1 MDAGEAVG
9 TLPGEMEGLGLYL
22 LFLIPPLI
30 IGFAVQHWLK
40 KTVAANMQVPVA
52 NGMSGADVARQIL
65 DRNGLQGVPVE
76 TSPGGPL
83 SDHYDPRKKS
93 VHLSEP
99 VYGGASVASTAIAA
113 HEVGHAIQ
121 HAKAYAPFR
130 ARSAMWPVVSFASNA
145 WFILLMIGLFAQV
158 LGLIQ
163 FAIVLFAVVVLF
175 QLVTLPVEFDASRRA
190 LAQVNDMGLLAAS
203 ESQGARKVLTAAAM
217 TYVAAALAAL
227 TQLAYYAMIFLG
239 NRD

>member
-1 MDAGEAVG
+1 
-9 TLPGEMEGLGLYL
+9 MEGLGLYL

-93 VHLSEP
+93 VHLSQP
-99 VYGGASVASTAIAA
+99 VFGGRSVASTAIAA

-145 WFILLMIGLFAQV
+145 WFILLIIGMFAQV

-190 LAQVNDMGLLAAS
+190 LAQVNDMGLLATS

>member
-1 MDAGEAVG
+1 MGSW
-9 TLPGEMEGLGLYL
+9 GLYF

-30 IGFAVQHWLK
+30 LGFVVQAWLK

-52 NGMSGADVARQIL
+52 SGLSGADVARRIL
-65 DRNGLQGVPVE
+65 DQNGLNDVPVE

-83 SDHYDPRKKS
+83 SDHYDPRKR
-93 VHLSEP
+93 SEP
-99 VYGGASVASTAIAA
+99 VYAGHAVASTAIAA

-121 HAKAYAPFR
+121 HEKAYAPFR
-130 ARSAMWPVVSFASNA
+130 VRSAMWPVVAFASNA
-145 WFILLMIGLFAQV
+145 WIFLLLIGFLAQ
-158 LGLIQ
+158 LAGLVA
-163 FAIVLFAVVVLF
+163 FAIILYSVVVLF

-190 LAQVNDMGLLAAS
+190 LVQVREFGFVSTGEAA
-203 ESQGARKVLTAAAM
+203 GAKKVLTAAAL

-227 TQLAYYAMIFLG
+227 SQLAYYALIFLG